1 MRGKAINP
9 VSVLGAVN
17 SVQKSVTPAP
27 AAACATSPGEQT
39 CAQSVNECALST
51 IRKQLADLY
60 ASCSPNWGT
69 RVREYLDMTEGPD
82 AGLIRAWAYYGRRDR
97 TRTVDLRLNEVA
109 RRTVSPLGYACLIAY
124 ATAWLDESEAIK
136 DQERTLARRCCHSS
150 GSAAKDQPQ
159 ATSQPPLAR
168 VAVASKR
175 RSRK

>member
-27 AAACATSPGEQT
+27 AAACATSPSEQT

-60 ASCSPNWGT
+60 ASCSPTNSN

-82 AGLIRAWAYYGRRDR
+82 AGLIKAWAHYGRRDR
-97 TRTVDLRLNEVA
+97 ARTVDLRLNEVA
-109 RRTVSPLGYACLIAY
+109 SKTVSPLGYACLIAY
-124 ATAWLDESEAIK
+124 ATAWLDEAEAITE
-136 DQERTLARRCCHSS
+136 QERTLAHRCCHSS
-150 GSAAKDQPQ
+150 GSAAKDRPQ
-159 ATSQPPLAR
+159 ATTRLPRVR
-168 VAVASKR
+168 VAEASKR